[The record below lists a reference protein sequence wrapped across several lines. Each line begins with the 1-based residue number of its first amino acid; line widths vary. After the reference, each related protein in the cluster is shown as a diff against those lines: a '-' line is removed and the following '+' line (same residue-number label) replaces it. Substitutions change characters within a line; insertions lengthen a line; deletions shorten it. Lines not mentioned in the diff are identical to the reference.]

1 MATSA
6 RIREYG
12 AHMSDEVHKVTIQ
25 VKAPRGT
32 FPGEVAIGYY
42 CVVDGY
48 VVLTDENG
56 KPLGD
61 KRSLDSGI
69 DARSI
74 ACRMV
79 RSRRSSSTP
88 HGFDRPISYRKGFY

>member
-1 MATSA
+1 MESTAG
-6 RIREYG
+6 IHEYG
-12 AHMSDEVHKVTIQ
+12 AHMSEVHKVTIQ

-48 VVLTDENG
+48 VVLTDESG
-56 KPLGD
+56 KPVGD

-79 RSRRSSSTP
+79 RGHRSSGTAR
-88 HGFDRPISYRKGFY
+88 GFNSPIRYPRGFY

>member
-1 MATSA
+1 MTD
-6 RIREYG
+6 I
-12 AHMSDEVHKVTIQ
+12 HKVTIQ

-48 VVLTDENG
+48 VVLTDADG
-56 KPLGD
+56 KPLGSD
-61 KRSLDSGI
+61 KCDIGSG
-69 DARSI
+69 DARVI

-79 RSRRSSSTP
+79 RSRKGSASAS
-88 HGFDRPISYRKGFY
+88 FNRPISYRPLRY